1 MKNRVDMLHGPLAL
15 PILCYAVPIMLTSVL
30 QLLFHAADL
39 VVVGAYCG
47 SIAVAAAG
55 ATSAITNLLVNLF
68 IGLSVGAGV
77 TMAHSI
83 GSQEWKQVHETVH
96 TAVPLALVSGLF
108 LTVLGVALAGKMLA
122 AMGTPTEVLP
132 LASTYMRIFFLGITF
147 HLIYNFCASLLRASG
162 DTRSPL
168 VILTSA
174 GVLNVLLN
182 IVFVRFLGRNVD
194 GVALATILS
203 QAVSAVAILVV
214 MTRRTDG
221 CRLELGKLRFHGNPL
236 GKMLRIG
243 IPAGIQSSM
252 FSASNVVLQS
262 AVNSFGAVAVS
273 GNAAV
278 TNLEGFLYV
287 IVNSYHQ
294 TAVNFVGQ
302 NFGALQFH
310 RAKKI
315 TWMCMLYAAIT
326 ALIVGSLMTLFGNQ
340 LLALYITDSP
350 EAIALGRSRMYVD
363 LLPYF
368 LFGMQDVVTGALRGI
383 GASLVTMILTVLG
396 ICGVRI
402 LWVCTIFQF
411 PSFHNLRMLY
421 LSYPLSWTITLA
433 VQLAAFA
440 ILFRRMQR
448 RIEASGH
455 LTMES

>member
-1 MKNRVDMLHGPLAL
+1 MKNRIDMLHGPMAL

-47 SIAVAAAG
+47 SISVAAVG

-83 GSQEWKQVHETVH
+83 GSQEWKQVQETVH
-96 TAVPLALVSGLF
+96 TALPLALVSGVF
-108 LTVLGVALAGKMLA
+108 LTVVGVALAGRILA
-122 AMGTPTEVLP
+122 AMGTPGEVLP
-132 LASTYMRIFFLGITF
+132 LATTYMRIFFLGITF
-147 HLIYNFCASLLRASG
+147 NLLYNFSASLVRAAG

-168 VILTSA
+168 IILTSA

-182 IVFVRFLGRNVD
+182 ILFVRFLGRNVD

-203 QAVSAVAILVV
+203 QAVSAAAILAV

-221 CRLELGKLRFHGNPL
+221 CHLELGKMRFHRQPL
-236 GKMLRIG
+236 RKMLRIG
-243 IPAGIQSSM
+243 IPAGIQSCM

-262 AVNSFGAVAVS
+262 AVNGFGAVAVS

-302 NFGALQFH
+302 NFGAMQFQ

-315 TWMCMLYAAIT
+315 TWMCMLYALVTAIV
-326 ALIVGSLMTLFGNQ
+326 VGSLMTLFGNQ
-340 LLALYITDSP
+340 LLSLYIKDSP

-368 LFGMQDVVTGALRGI
+368 LFGLQDVVTGALRGI
-383 GASLVTMILTVLG
+383 GASFVTMILTVLG

-402 LWVCTIFQF
+402 LWVCTVFQL
-411 PSFHNLRMLY
+411 PSFHNLMMLY
-421 LSYPLSWTITLA
+421 VSYPVSWILTLIA
-433 VQLAAFA
+433 QLAAFA

-448 RIEASGH
+448 RIEVNGQ
-455 LTMES
+455 LTMDS